1 MNGPSIP
8 DVYQI
13 FVKAVSLFPAFTLN
27 DVMLYVIKNL
37 KDRHQELAEI
47 INIKMYCLKIN
58 KN

>member
-27 DVMLYVIKNL
+27 DVNAV
-37 KDRHQELAEI
+37 RHKKFEG
-47 INIKMYCLKIN
+47 
-58 KN
+58 